1 MARIIARPPGGPPG
15 SCRALFRRGSWRG
28 MVRALDAEPV
38 LTRSPYPALSIPD
51 VSVPELLLG
60 PMRARGSR
68 PALVES
74 ETGRAVAS
82 AELVEQA
89 ERAAAGLA
97 SRRLRRG
104 DVAA

>member
-1 MARIIARPPGGPPG
+1 MARA
-15 SCRALFRRGSWRG
+15 F
-28 MVRALDAEPV
+28 DAEPV
-38 LTRSPYPALSIPD
+38 LTRSPYPALLIPD

-60 PMRARGSR
+60 RVRARGSR

-82 AELVEQA
+82 VELAEQA

-104 DVAA
+104 PCAPPIPFSA